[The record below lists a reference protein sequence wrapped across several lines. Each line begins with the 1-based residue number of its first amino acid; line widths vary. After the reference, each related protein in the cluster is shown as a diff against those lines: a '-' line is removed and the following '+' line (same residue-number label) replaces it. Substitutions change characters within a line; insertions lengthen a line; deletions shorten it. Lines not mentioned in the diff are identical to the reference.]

1 VADHL
6 FTPTSAQTSDAEN
19 LSYVFKK
26 LLSGA
31 FFIELVEVTAI
42 RGTAPNLV
50 VDVIPLVTRTDPSG
64 ATIQNKEIFNVPV
77 FRLQRGASAII
88 MNPVPGD
95 IGMIA
100 ICDRDNS
107 IARANRKQSVP
118 GSKRTHSKS
127 DALYLGGFLNNQPSQ
142 FIEFADGEINITTP
156 NPVNIN
162 CSKANIVAPDGVDMT
177 TPLLH
182 VIGGA
187 IKADKDIT
195 DNADTQASTVKQLRD
210 AHNDHDHDVKL
221 IQTGSS
227 TRTSEKTSEQV

>member
-1 VADHL
+1 MADHL

-64 ATIQNKEIFNVPV
+64 ATIQNSEIFNVPV

-88 MNPVPGD
+88 MNPVAGD

-118 GSKRTHSKS
+118 GSKRMHSKS
-127 DALYLGGFLNNQPSQ
+127 DALYLGGFLNQAPTQ
-142 FIEFADGEINITTP
+142 YVEFADNKINIVAPNGVNITTP
-156 NPVNIN
+156 DMYVSGNIR
-162 CSKANIVAPDGVDMT
+162 A
-177 TPLLH
+177 
-182 VIGGA
+182 GG
-187 IKADKDIT
+187 DIT
-195 DNADTQASTVKQLRD
+195 DNVGTQSASLKTLRD
-210 AHNDHDHDVKL
+210 KYDQHKHQVQNV
-221 IQTGSS
+221 QSGSS
-227 TRTSEKTSEQV
+227 TITSTSTDKPA